1 VFWGALELSGAVAE
15 VVVTEKPGDHI
26 GRYRLLEKIG
36 EGGCGMV
43 YMAEQTEPIRRRV
56 ALKVIKLGMDTRQV
70 IARFEAERQ
79 ALALM
84 DHPNIAKVLDA
95 GATDTGRPYFVME
108 LVRGIR
114 ITEYCDQNNLS
125 TRERLDLFMQVCYAI
140 QHAHQK
146 GIIHRDIKPSN
157 ILVTLLDGVPVP
169 KVIDFGIAKATQQ
182 PLTDKTL
189 FTGFH
194 QLVGT
199 LAYMSPEQ
207 AEMGPQDIDTR
218 SDVYTLGVL
227 LYELLTGRS
236 PFEQKELLEAGLDEM
251 RRLIREKEP
260 PKPSTRLSTLAHDDL
275 TAIARSRHTE
285 PPRLLHLVRGDL
297 DWIVMKCLEKDRA
310 RRYGTATELAHD
322 VERHLNQEP
331 VTAAAPSALYRTG
344 KFIRRHRI
352 ALATATVLALLL
364 AAGVVVLAV
373 ARGFRIERDVAPQIT
388 ALRSAEL
395 AARSGQWRQALKQW
409 YQAEAA
415 GYNDQVYLG
424 LKRAEAWTVLSEP
437 ARAEAELRR
446 LAKRSDLKNQSGA
459 VLLRL
464 GEHELFD
471 KPTFANGVEHVQA
484 ALAAG
489 LMDADHDFAKG
500 LLAES
505 TLEALDWFRQA
516 LQRDPYH
523 HGAHVQSMGL
533 EFLLGRYEELKS
545 HFRVF
550 KTLYPDDPS
559 PRFLE
564 ATELALQGRLEEAEA
579 LLGALPGIA
588 NTTILAQLHS
598 SLRVLAKVASRYQI
612 EVLLEQ
618 RPFEDRKLGEWATE
632 ALSGAAS
639 ELPCGPGVRTPQ
651 LPCLQRGLL
660 EGSDALRSLAIP
672 LVGNPVAAVKKVKS
686 SWQRHPEAYVPV
698 LAAMLLDNLQP
709 RQGPK
714 SPSLLQIQADLF
726 QMGADSASIMPNLPR
741 LARFL
746 AARSQFELAC
756 SSQTNGAPARA
767 KCLEQVRRAAVSD
780 DLSAAECREFCAFA
794 SDLGDFDLA
803 RAVLNQWE
811 RRQPG
816 AERPLRSRI
825 QLELAAGAFDPA
837 LRLIDRMLA
846 KHPDDAWALG
856 QRKAGLEKLEEL
868 YHSSTQAKPAK
879 P

>member
-1 VFWGALELSGAVAE
+1 LSGAEAEAE
-15 VVVTEKPGDHI
+15 VVVSEKAGDRI
-26 GRYRLLEKIG
+26 GRYKLLEKIG
-36 EGGCGMV
+36 EGGCGIV

-114 ITEYCDQNNLS
+114 ITEYCDQNNMS

-157 ILVTLLDGVPVP
+157 ILVTQLDGLPVP

-344 KFIRRHRI
+344 KFIRRHRV
-352 ALATATVLALLL
+352 ALATATVLALVL
-364 AAGVVVLAV
+364 AAGVVALAV
-373 ARGFRIERDVAPQIT
+373 ARGFQIERDVARQIT

-409 YQAEAA
+409 YQAEAV

-424 LKRAEAWTVLSEP
+424 LQRAEAWTVLSEP

-446 LAKRSDLKNQSGA
+446 LAKRSDLGNQTGA

-464 GEHELFD
+464 GEHELFA
-471 KPTFANGVEHVQA
+471 KATYQPGVEHVRQ
-484 ALAAG
+484 ALAIG
-489 LMDADHDFAKG
+489 LKGADEALAKG

-505 TLEALDWFRQA
+505 SPEALEWFRQG
-516 LQRDPYH
+516 LTLDPYH

-533 EFLLGRYEELKS
+533 EILLGRHQELET
-545 HFRVF
+545 HIRIFRV
-550 KTLYPDDPS
+550 LYPDDPS
-559 PRFLE
+559 PGFLE
-564 ATELALQGRLEEAEA
+564 ATELALQGKLAEAQARLDSLRAAANTNILARMHASLRLLAEAADVYRIEA
-579 LLGALPGIA
+579 LLGQPTFKDRRLGDWAADAISTLAAA
-588 NTTILAQLHS
+588 NPAG
-598 SLRVLAKVASRYQI
+598 
-612 EVLLEQ
+612 
-618 RPFEDRKLGEWATE
+618 LGCA
-632 ALSGAAS
+632 
-639 ELPCGPGVRTPQ
+639 GPGSRTPQ
-651 LPCLQRGLL
+651 LPCLQKGLL
-660 EGSDALRSLAIP
+660 EGSDAVKTLMMPFLGDPI
-672 LVGNPVAAVKKVKS
+672 AAVKKVHE
-686 SWQRHPEAYVPV
+686 SWQHHPEAYVPV
-698 LAAMLLDNLQP
+698 LAGLFLDNRQP
-709 RQGPK
+709 RQGQK
-714 SPSLLQIQADLF
+714 SPVILRMQADLF
-726 QMGADSASIMPNLPR
+726 QLGADSCSMVPSLPK

-746 AARSQFELAC
+746 AAGSQFELVHLGP
-756 SSQTNGAPARA
+756 TNAASARPA
-767 KCLEQVRRAAVSD
+767 CLENIRRAARSAET
-780 DLSAAECREFCAFA
+780 SAAECRAYFEFAFGLE
-794 SDLGDFDLA
+794 DLDLA
-803 RAVLNQWE
+803 RTLLSQWE
-811 RRQPG
+811 QREPG
-816 AERPLRSRI
+816 DERALRCRI
-825 QLELAAGAFDPA
+825 RLETANGALGPA
-837 LRLIDRMLA
+837 LKLLDRVLVVS
-846 KHPDDAWALG
+846 PNDAWALG
-856 QRKAGLEKLEEL
+856 QKTAVREKLEETL
-868 YHSSTQAKPAK
+868 RAAGAPG